1 MLNLKESKHILAL
14 TFSPVHPHTATPPY
28 CVENGAVMIMIIIM
42 APNDNDD
49 DLHDNDKYRVQATS
63 PTHPEFLVLRHVH
76 CLFNGDYC
84 MMNYIISHSTKR
96 QVVLY
101 PKAPTSICMR
111 IVTTDNRKMELAFSI
126 KKPHFKSLA

>member
-76 CLFNGDYC
+76 CLFNGDY
-84 MMNYIISHSTKR
+84 YDELHYFTFHKKTGSTVSKGTY
-96 QVVLY
+96 LNMY
-101 PKAPTSICMR
+101 ENC
-111 IVTTDNRKMELAFSI
+111 DNRQ
-126 KKPHFKSLA
+126 